1 MVSSISTSIK
11 GLIFMVNEIERKILG
26 FMQLLSK
33 ENLPHIKVVI
43 EDDRTVSIQDYSNVI
58 VRTTQMSFDQFVSTD
73 TKLLIQIARSMQNEK
88 RS

>member
-1 MVSSISTSIK
+1 
-11 GLIFMVNEIERKILG
+11 MVNEIERKILG

-33 ENLPHIKVVI
+33 ENLPHIKVVM
-43 EDDRTVSIQDYSNVI
+43 EDDRTVSIQDFSNAI
-58 VRTTQMSFDQFVSTD
+58 IKTTQMSFDQFVSTD

>member
-1 MVSSISTSIK
+1 MI
-11 GLIFMVNEIERKILG
+11 NEIERKILG

-33 ENLPHIKVVI
+33 ENLPYIKVVM

-88 RS
+88 

>member
-1 MVSSISTSIK
+1 
-11 GLIFMVNEIERKILG
+11 MVNEIERKILG

-33 ENLPHIKVVI
+33 ENLPHIKVVM

-88 RS
+88 RSWTSC

>member
-1 MVSSISTSIK
+1 MVS
-11 GLIFMVNEIERKILG
+11 EIERKILG

-33 ENLPHIKVVI
+33 ENLPHIKVVM

-73 TKLLIQIARSMQNEK
+73 TKLLIQIARSMKNEK
-88 RS
+88 

>member
-1 MVSSISTSIK
+1 MVS
-11 GLIFMVNEIERKILG
+11 EIDRKILG

>member
-1 MVSSISTSIK
+1 MVS
-11 GLIFMVNEIERKILG
+11 EIERKILG

-33 ENLPHIKVVI
+33 ENLPHIKVVM

>member
-1 MVSSISTSIK
+1 MVS
-11 GLIFMVNEIERKILG
+11 EIEKNILV

-33 ENLPHIKVVI
+33 ENLPHIKVVM

>member
-1 MVSSISTSIK
+1 MVS
-11 GLIFMVNEIERKILG
+11 EIEKKILG

-33 ENLPHIKVVI
+33 ENLPHIKVVM

>member
-1 MVSSISTSIK
+1 
-11 GLIFMVNEIERKILG
+11 MVNEIDRKILG
-26 FMQLLSK
+26 FIQLLSR
-33 ENLPHIKVVI
+33 ENLPHIKVVM

>member
-1 MVSSISTSIK
+1 
-11 GLIFMVNEIERKILG
+11 MVNEIERKILG

-33 ENLPHIKVVI
+33 EKLPHIKVVM

>member
-1 MVSSISTSIK
+1 MVS
-11 GLIFMVNEIERKILG
+11 EIERKILG

-73 TKLLIQIARSMQNEK
+73 TKLLIQIARSMQNEE
-88 RS
+88 

>member
-1 MVSSISTSIK
+1 MVS
-11 GLIFMVNEIERKILG
+11 EIERKILG

-33 ENLPHIKVVI
+33 ENLPYIKVVM

-88 RS
+88 

>member
-1 MVSSISTSIK
+1 MVS
-11 GLIFMVNEIERKILG
+11 EIERKILG

-33 ENLPHIKVVI
+33 ENLPHIKVVM

-58 VRTTQMSFDQFVSTD
+58 VRTTQMGFDQFVSTD

>member
-1 MVSSISTSIK
+1 MI
-11 GLIFMVNEIERKILG
+11 NEIERKILG

-33 ENLPHIKVVI
+33 ENLPHIKVVM

-73 TKLLIQIARSMQNEK
+73 TKLLIQIARSMHDEE
-88 RS
+88 

>member
-1 MVSSISTSIK
+1 MVS
-11 GLIFMVNEIERKILG
+11 EIERKILG

-43 EDDRTVSIQDYSNVI
+43 EDDRTVSIQDYSDVI

>member
-1 MVSSISTSIK
+1 
-11 GLIFMVNEIERKILG
+11 MVNEIERKILG

-33 ENLPHIKVVI
+33 EKLPHIKVVM

-88 RS
+88 

>member
-1 MVSSISTSIK
+1 
-11 GLIFMVNEIERKILG
+11 MVNEIERKILG

>member
-1 MVSSISTSIK
+1 MVS
-11 GLIFMVNEIERKILG
+11 EIERKILG

-73 TKLLIQIARSMQNEK
+73 TKLLIQIARSMQNEEWRKK
-88 RS
+88 RSS

>member
-1 MVSSISTSIK
+1 
-11 GLIFMVNEIERKILG
+11 MVNEIERKILG

-33 ENLPHIKVVI
+33 ENLSHIKVVM

-73 TKLLIQIARSMQNEK
+73 TKLLIQIARSMHDEE
-88 RS
+88 

>member
-1 MVSSISTSIK
+1 
-11 GLIFMVNEIERKILG
+11 MVNEIERKILG

-33 ENLPHIKVVI
+33 ENLPYIKVVM

-88 RS
+88 

>member
-1 MVSSISTSIK
+1 
-11 GLIFMVNEIERKILG
+11 MVNEIETKILG

-33 ENLPHIKVVI
+33 ENLPHIKVVM

>member
-1 MVSSISTSIK
+1 
-11 GLIFMVNEIERKILG
+11 
-26 FMQLLSK
+26 MQLLSK
-33 ENLPHIKVVI
+33 ENLPHIKVVM

>member
-1 MVSSISTSIK
+1 
-11 GLIFMVNEIERKILG
+11 MVNEIERKILG

-33 ENLPHIKVVI
+33 EKLPHIKVVI

-73 TKLLIQIARSMQNEK
+73 TKLLIQIARSMKNEK

>member
-1 MVSSISTSIK
+1 
-11 GLIFMVNEIERKILG
+11 MVNEIERKILG

-33 ENLPHIKVVI
+33 EKLPHIKVVM
-43 EDDRTVSIQDYSNVI
+43 EDDRTVSIQDYSDVI

>member
-1 MVSSISTSIK
+1 
-11 GLIFMVNEIERKILG
+11 MVNEIERKILG
-26 FMQLLSK
+26 FIQLLSK
-33 ENLPHIKVVI
+33 ENLPHIKVVM

>member
-1 MVSSISTSIK
+1 MVS
-11 GLIFMVNEIERKILG
+11 EIERKILG

-58 VRTTQMSFDQFVSTD
+58 VRTTQMGFDQFVSTD

-88 RS
+88 

>member
-1 MVSSISTSIK
+1 
-11 GLIFMVNEIERKILG
+11 MVNEIERKILG

-33 ENLPHIKVVI
+33 ENLPYIKVVM

>member
-1 MVSSISTSIK
+1 
-11 GLIFMVNEIERKILG
+11 MVNEIERKILG

-33 ENLPHIKVVI
+33 ENLPHIKVVM